1 MWYTIKMKP
10 QSTAT
15 ARIGIDARFYGPL
28 GKGLGRYTQE
38 IVDRIVSL
46 DTHHEY
52 VIFLGKDNFDEF
64 VPPRPN
70 VKKVLADVRWYTWAE
85 QFVMPRL
92 IKQEGIT
99 LMHFPHFNVPVFC
112 PVPFVITIH
121 DLILTKFPT
130 MRATTLGP
138 VIYFIKNLGY
148 RFGISRAVKRARAV
162 IAVSEYTKEDI
173 LSQFK
178 IRPEKVRVIYEGV
191 AKLDHAADQAYTAKL
206 EANEILSGYCIL
218 EPYLLYVGNAYPHKN
233 LETLVRVFLKLK
245 PLFPDLKLVLVGR
258 EDYFYSRLKEFV
270 KSVTSDTNAI
280 IFPGYV
286 PDQDLQTLFS
296 HAAAYVFPSQYEGFG
311 LPPLEAMSRDCP
323 VISSNATCLPEILGE
338 AAVYFNPESETE
350 MTDVIAQVLS
360 TPPLRVELIAKGR
373 EQIKRYD
380 WQRAAEDTIKV
391 YNEALV

>member
-1 MWYTIKMKP
+1 MKP
-10 QSTAT
+10 QPISTV
-15 ARIGIDARFYGPL
+15 RIGIDARFYGPL

-46 DTHHEY
+46 DTTHEY

-64 VPPRPN
+64 IPPRPN

-85 QFVMPRL
+85 QFTMPRL

-138 VIYFIKNLGY
+138 VVYFIKNLGY
-148 RFGISRAVKRARAV
+148 RFGISRAVKRCRVV

-178 IRPEKVRVIYEGV
+178 IRPEKVKVIYEGV

-206 EANEILSGYCIL
+206 EATEILSGYCIL

-270 KSVTSDTNAI
+270 KGITTDTNLI

-323 VISSNATCLPEILGE
+323 VISSKATCLPEILGE
-338 AAVYFNPESETE
+338 AAVYFDPESETD
-350 MTDVIAQVLS
+350 MTEVIAQVLS
-360 TPPLRVELIAKGR
+360 NPPLRAELIAKGR